1 MKKIGII
8 GISGRVGR
16 ALYRQCLDHA
26 KYTCTAG
33 YARLTAPDLPLCFS
47 LNDLFISCD
56 YVVDF
61 SSPDLMPD
69 IVKTCLSHPK
79 PLVIGTT
86 GMAMLKDH
94 IAPLAKIVPVVIA
107 PNTSVGACLQ
117 RHLASTPARF
127 LSQDYDIDIID
138 RHHNQKKDQPSGT
151 ALALAE
157 SIVKAKETL
166 DQCFTFQSPHSPRSP
181 HTIQI
186 ASLRSGHIPAEHE
199 VNATNAFE
207 SITLTHKVFHR
218 DLFAQGV
225 FTILD
230 WLGATNP
237 SPGMYSMEDVLGL

>member
-86 GMAMLKDH
+86 GMAYNVTLPAPSLDFSLKTM
-94 IAPLAKIVPVVIA
+94 ILILLTVTTIKKKINLQAQPWPLQ
-107 PNTSVGACLQ
+107 S
-117 RHLASTPARF
+117 
-127 LSQDYDIDIID
+127 LSS
-138 RHHNQKKDQPSGT
+138 RQKKPLIS
-151 ALALAE
+151 ALPFNL
-157 SIVKAKETL
+157 
-166 DQCFTFQSPHSPRSP
+166 
-181 HTIQI
+181 
-186 ASLRSGHIPAEHE
+186 
-199 VNATNAFE
+199 
-207 SITLTHKVFHR
+207 LTPLVPLTPFK
-218 DLFAQGV
+218 
-225 FTILD
+225 
-230 WLGATNP
+230 
-237 SPGMYSMEDVLGL
+237 